1 MTSADNANKQEFAYN
16 SIINITPRPEIVFVK
31 GEGDWLYDQ
40 HGERYLDWVQGWA
53 VNCLGHCPKSILD
66 TITQQAK
73 ELLNCSPAFYNAP
86 MLRLAHSLT
95 EKSCADQV
103 FFANSGAEA
112 NEGAIKLSRKW
123 GKLHRNGAYEFITF
137 QNSFHGR
144 TLATMAATGKDAWQQ
159 LFPPAVPG
167 FKKAIFNDVESV
179 RQQIGDKTVA
189 IMLELVQG
197 EGGVIPADY
206 DFVQALKNLAKENG
220 LLLICDEIQT
230 GIARTGTLFGYQHY
244 DIEPDIITL
253 GKGLGGGAPIS
264 ALMAKEHVCCFEPG
278 DQGGTFNGNPL
289 MTAIGETVLNITS
302 GEQFLAN
309 VDKQSNLFKENMQK
323 LCDKYAGCS
332 HRGQGLL
339 LAMELPVNKAKD
351 IAAKSLEQKFIINAP
366 RENTLR
372 FMPALNI
379 SDEAVEAGFIILDN
393 ILAEVLQA

>member
-1 MTSADNANKQEFAYN
+1 MTSPDNTQELEFAYH
-16 SIINITPRPEIVFVK
+16 SIINITPRPETVFVR

-40 HGERYLDWVQGWA
+40 HGERYLDWIQGWA
-53 VNCLGHCPKSILD
+53 VNCLGHCPQPIVD
-66 TITQQAK
+66 TITEQAK
-73 ELLNCSPAFYNAP
+73 QLLNCSPAFYNAP
-86 MLRLAHSLT
+86 MLRLAQSLT
-95 EKSCADQV
+95 EKSCSDQV

-167 FKKAIFNDVESV
+167 FKKAILNDIESV
-179 RQQIGDKTVA
+179 KQQIGDKTVA

-206 DFVQALKNLAKENG
+206 DFVQNLQTVARENG

-253 GKGLGGGAPIS
+253 GKGLGGGTPIS

-302 GEQFLAN
+302 DEQFLAN
-309 VDKQSNLFKENMQK
+309 VEKQSTLFKANMQK

-332 HRGQGLL
+332 YRGQGLL
-339 LAMELPVNKAKD
+339 LAMELPVDKAKYVV
-351 IAAKSLEQKFIINAP
+351 AKALEQKFIINAP

-379 SDEAVEAGFIILDN
+379 SDEAIENGFSILDN
-393 ILAEVLQA
+393 ILAEVLGA